1 MRDYELVAVIDPTL
15 EDDGVGTVIGRL
27 QDVIQEQGGE
37 IQEVDNWG
45 RRRLAYPIDRH
56 QDGNYVVTQFRLLP
70 NRVRGLEDVLQRS
83 EEVIRHLVVKRGD

>member
-1 MRDYELVAVIDPTL
+1 MVAVIDPSL
-15 EDDGVGTVIGRL
+15 EDDGLGTVVDRL
-27 QDVIQEQGGE
+27 QKVIQEQGGE